1 MREEFILRQE
11 ELVENP
17 TPRVPICLVLD
28 VSGSMDG
35 APIKELEQGVEMF
48 FNAIRDDEVAR
59 YSAEISII
67 TFGGVAKTALDFFS
81 IERQEV
87 PSFYANG
94 GTPMGE
100 AVNLALDMLE
110 HRKNEYKT
118 AGVDYYQPWLVLM
131 TDGEPTDDISRAA
144 SRVMDM
150 VESKRLSIFPIAIGS
165 ANLDNLA
172 MLSPGRPPLKLSGLN
187 FKEFFLWLSR
197 SVSRVSQSTPGESVP
212 LDVKGIN
219 AWASV

>member
-1 MREEFILRQE
+1 
-11 ELVENP
+11 
-17 TPRVPICLVLD
+17 
-28 VSGSMDG
+28 MDG